1 WRIPAQVIAIIP
13 TADRSKATVKVRV
26 AIKQK
31 DPRIAPDM
39 GARVAFFDPAVPGAG
54 APPRPAGG
62 VLVPADAVRSSGST
76 GLVFVY
82 RDGKV
87 ARRTVTVGPSAGGQ
101 RHVLTG
107 VSEGER
113 VVLSP
118 PESLKDG
125 DAVKAADSG

>member
-1 WRIPAQVIAIIP
+1 MLRGLIILPFTGGALLFDVPWVMPDRITLRLA
-13 TADRSKATVKVRV
+13 K
-26 AIKQK
+26 
-31 DPRIAPDM
+31 
-39 GARVAFFDPAVPGAG
+39 
-54 APPRPAGG
+54 
-62 VLVPADAVRSSGST
+62 LRSSGST